1 MSFSPSPRY
10 LLVTLLEEMLK
21 KQKPDSEAT
30 AFANIVLPV
39 PIRHHDNRED
49 RIDR

>member
-10 LLVTLLEEMLK
+10 LLVTLEAVMLK

-30 AFANIVLPV
+30 AFASIVLPV
-39 PIRHHDNRED
+39 PNIAQVKV
-49 RIDR
+49 